1 MKDPNMTEEETLNPA
16 VRDFTEKQEVS
27 LFGVADIT
35 EFRETFHLEQRT
47 VNLFSRAVSLGKRL
61 LDAVLED
68 IEDKPTPLYFHH
80 YRQLNFFLDRTA
92 FLTASFI
99 QEKGYRALPIAA
111 SQITDW
117 ERQTA
122 HVSHKHIGLL
132 AGHGWI
138 GRNNLLIHPEYG
150 ARFRLVTILTDM
162 PLTPDQ
168 PLDMDCGKCRACIS
182 SCPAGAIRETKEAFD
197 HIGCFEQMQ
206 EWRRRHVVS
215 QFICGVCL
223 KACRGKKQ

>member
-1 MKDPNMTEEETLNPA
+1 MDRRQKEAMIPEGGLNQA
-16 VRDFTEKQEVS
+16 VRAYAEKQEVS

-35 EFRETFHLEQRT
+35 EIRETFHLEPRT
-47 VNLFSRAVSLGKRL
+47 ISRFSRAISIGKRL
-61 LDAVLED
+61 LDTVLDD

-80 YRQLNFFLDRTA
+80 YRQLNFYLDRTA

-99 QEKGYRALPIAA
+99 QKMGFRALPIAA

-117 ERQTA
+117 DKQTA

-132 AGHGWI
+132 AGLGWI
-138 GRNNLLIHPEYG
+138 GRNNLLINPEFG

-162 PLTPDQ
+162 PLTSDQ
-168 PLDMDCGKCRACIS
+168 PLDMDCGECRACLS

-197 HIGCFEQMQ
+197 HKG
-206 EWRRRHVVS
+206 
-215 QFICGVCL
+215 
-223 KACRGKKQ
+223 